1 MNPNYIKRNGLFNY
15 YITKIEVVNTK
26 LLGYVSV
33 TVQLENPETGLLCDG
48 SGWTYEQSFLVKKF
62 GDKEKA
68 LKEAEFYAVKDMMSD
83 LAVTK
88 RDITNYLP
96 KWSY

>member
-33 TVQLENPETGLLCDG
+33 TVQLAHPESDLPMDNF
-48 SGWTYEQSFLVKKF
+48 SETYEQSFLVKKF

-68 LKEAEFYAVKDMMSD
+68 LKEAEFYAVKHLMSFLD
-83 LAVTK
+83 ATERNVTE
-88 RDITNYLP
+88 YLP
-96 KWSY
+96 EWSY